1 MSCYV
6 LLSSKSYFRPSPLNF
21 ARNVFVSLATI
32 PDRRMSATRL
42 GNAMSPLKI
51 SALVQTALT
60 VRYGPMKMAKM

>member
-6 LLSSKSYFRPSPLNF
+6 LLSSKSYFRPLNF

-32 PDRRMSATRL
+32 PERRMSATRL